1 MTDADVDGSH
11 IQVLLMTFFY
21 KYMKPLIEIGKL
33 YIVTPPLYKI
43 DFSKGEIIYVYSD
56 DELKENTKNKKASDI
71 QRNKGLGEMDVSQLW
86 ETIMDP
92 ENRFLLR
99 VIIEDIGDKRVFI
112 LMSDNVE

>member
-1 MTDADVDGSH
+1 MTNADVDGSH

-56 DELKENTKNKKASDI
+56 DELKETIKIKNHLIYKDI
-71 QRNKGLGEMDVSQLW
+71 KVLVRWYLNFGKQQWIQKID
-86 ETIMDP
+86 
-92 ENRFLLR
+92 F
-99 VIIEDIGDKRVFI
+99 F
-112 LMSDNVE
+112 